1 MAMSLIQGT
10 VSGFKLASD
19 IAKSLLELKTISEV
33 QAKVVDL
40 QSAILSAQNSALA
53 ANAHQTAMIEEIGSL
68 KEEIARIKAWEEE
81 KQRYKL
87 ISSWPG
93 TLLYALKEESSASE
107 PPHWICTKCYEEGR
121 KSILNPQRK
130 VKALFYILVCPKC
143 KCEFHATMHKTIP
156 PVPEYA
162 PN

>member
-1 MAMSLIQGT
+1 MAISLIQGT

-53 ANAHQTAMIEEIGSL
+53 ANAHQTAMIKEIGSL

-87 ISSWPG
+87 ISPWPG
-93 TLLYALKEESSASE
+93 TLLYALKEECSASE
-107 PPHWICTKCYEEGR
+107 PPHWICTKCYEDGR
-121 KSILNPQRK
+121 KSLLNPQK
-130 VKALFYILVCPKC
+130 KATRYVLICPEC
-143 KCEFHATMHKTIP
+143 KCEFHTPYRTQPPDPAYAT
-156 PVPEYA
+156 E
-162 PN
+162 

>member
-1 MAMSLIQGT
+1 MDISLIQGT

-53 ANAHQTAMIEEIGSL
+53 ANAHQTAMVEEIRNL
-68 KEEIARIKAWEEE
+68 KEEIARVKAWEKE

-87 ISSWPG
+87 VSPFQG
-93 TLLYALKEESSASE
+93 TVLYALKEKCSFSE
-107 PPHWICTKCYEEGR
+107 PPHWICTKCYEDRR
-121 KSILNPQRK
+121 KSILHPNEK
-130 VKALFYILVCPKC
+130 EGKFVLVCPAC
-143 KCEFHATMHKTIP
+143 KSEFFTPLIRRIP
-156 PVPEYA
+156 VAEYV
-162 PN
+162 NE